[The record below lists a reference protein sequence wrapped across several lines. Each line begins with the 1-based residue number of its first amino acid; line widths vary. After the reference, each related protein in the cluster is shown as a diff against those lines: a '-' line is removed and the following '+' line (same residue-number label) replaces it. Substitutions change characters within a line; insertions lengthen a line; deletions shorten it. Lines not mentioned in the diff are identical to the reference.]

1 MSSQTGTSTSQVLV
15 TVLANG
21 VICAIFVTCFIV
33 LRVKFTRIYSPKTM
47 LKSIPE
53 QDRPN
58 PLPRDPFLWIWV
70 VLTEPLQ
77 VLIKQCGLDG
87 YFFLRYLW
95 IMGCCFTGGILTWTV
110 LLPVNATNG
119 NHKKGLDQ
127 LSISNVSDGS
137 RYYAHVL
144 ISWIFYGLVMFTLN
158 RELFFYNSL
167 RIAAVALPH
176 YASKRSSRT
185 VLFRFVPDE
194 MLDTKLFYK
203 LFDGIKRI
211 YISRTTRKL
220 DSLIIK
226 RQNMVMALERAE
238 NKLLKMAMKRKL
250 KAEKK
255 GETITP
261 VDDIYAYVPENKR
274 PRVNIGRLL
283 FKRNKVDAIN
293 HYLEEIPELNKKI
306 VRLQRNYHKKRPKNS
321 LIVEFENQEYA
332 QLAYQLVMSHTPGL
346 FIGAEIGF
354 EPGDVVWN
362 NLRMFSFEQSA
373 RTIIAWAAMIALIVL
388 WAIPTGFVGS
398 ISSIDTLMK
407 TFKWLSF
414 FENLPG
420 WLQGVVSGLLPTF
433 LLAILMFMLPI
444 FIRAAAQVKGATTK
458 QRVEDFTQKVYMV
471 FQIVNGFLVAAL
483 MSSVVA
489 TVKKIIDHPEEAMH
503 MLASQLPLSSNF
515 YISYLALNAFTIAGG
530 TLFQVV
536 NLILFYVLGS
546 TLDKTVRQKWTRYL
560 SLDSMAWGTTFP
572 TYTLLV
578 VITLVYAII
587 SPIILLFGAFTMF
600 MVYIAYCH
608 NLVYCLG
615 AAPDGRGMYYANALS
630 ETMAGIYLGQLCI
643 LGISAVGKG
652 WGAIALAVIGLVVT
666 ILWHVHLNKTY
677 HHRLKCLSMDAM
689 RPLDGISNTPSAK
702 GPTEYVAKVLNR
714 PKGHKSKTNLLLEH
728 EENSNLKQELKED
741 VGNETSHIVPLLA
754 DRDFKEVGFY
764 NPVVRFFRFDIFAN
778 FRHAKTN
785 LPPDYYDDPAPEADD
800 KHAYDSPLALAKCP
814 GVWIPRDPMGLSDIE
829 VERLATAVEASNK
842 NAIFDEKGNIT
853 FTGPNPL

>member
-1 MSSQTGTSTSQVLV
+1 MASQTGTSTSQVLV

-21 VICAIFVTCFIV
+21 VICAVFVTCFIV
-33 LRVKFTRIYSPKTM
+33 LRLKFTRIYSPKTM

-53 QDRPN
+53 QDRPQ
-58 PLPRDPFLWIWV
+58 PLPKDPFLWLWV
-70 VLTEPLQ
+70 ILTEPPQ
-77 VLIKQCGLDG
+77 TLIKQCGLDG

-95 IMGCCFTGGILTWTV
+95 IMGCCFTGGILTWIV

-119 NHKKGLDQ
+119 NHKKGFDQ
-127 LSISNVSDGS
+127 LSISNVNQGS

-144 ISWIFYGLVMFTLN
+144 ISWIFYGLVIFTLE
-158 RELFFYNSL
+158 RELYYYNSL
-167 RIAAVALPH
+167 RTAALALPH
-176 YASKRSSRT
+176 YAAKRSSRT

-194 MLDTKLFYK
+194 MLDTKLMYK

-238 NKLLKMAMKRKL
+238 NKLLKLAMKQKL

-261 VDDIYAYVPENKR
+261 VDDISAYVPEKKR
-274 PRVNIGRLL
+274 PRINIGGKI
-283 FKRNKVDAIN
+283 FKRHKVDAIT
-293 HYLEEIPELNKKI
+293 HYIEEIPKLNKEI
-306 VRLQRNYHKKRPKNS
+306 AHLQRNYHKKRPKNS
-321 LIVEFENQEYA
+321 LIVEFETQEYA
-332 QLAYQLVMSHTPGL
+332 QLAYQLVISHTPGQ
-346 FIGAEIGF
+346 FVGAEIGF
-354 EPGDVVWN
+354 EPGEVVWN
-362 NLRMFSFEQSA
+362 NLRIFSFEQSA
-373 RTIIAWAAMIALIVL
+373 RTILASAAMIALIVL

-398 ISSIDTLMK
+398 IASIDTLLK

-414 FENLPG
+414 IKRLPG

-444 FIRAAAQVKGATTK
+444 FIRTAAQVRGATTK
-458 QRVEDFTQKVYMV
+458 QRIEDFTQKVYMV
-471 FQIVNGFLVAAL
+471 FQVVNGFLVAAL
-483 MSSVVA
+483 MSSVTA
-489 TVKKIIDHPEEAMH
+489 AVKKIIDHPEEAMH
-503 MLASQLPLSSNF
+503 MLAAQLPLSSNF

-530 TLFQVV
+530 TLFQIV

-546 TLDKTVRQKWTRYL
+546 TLDKTVRQKWTRYV

-578 VITLVYAII
+578 VITLTYAII
-587 SPIILLFGAFTMF
+587 SPIILIFGAFTMF

-615 AAPDGRGMYYANALS
+615 FAPDGRGMYYRNAVS
-630 ETMAGIYLGQLCI
+630 ETMIGIYLGQICI
-643 LGISAVGKG
+643 LGIAVFGKG
-652 WGAIALAVIGLVVT
+652 WGAIVLAVIGLVVT
-666 ILWHVHLNKTY
+666 ILWHLHLNKTY
-677 HHRLKCLSMDAM
+677 HHQLKYVSMDAM
-689 RPLDGISNTPSAK
+689 RPLDGITDTPSAK
-702 GPTEYVAKVLNR
+702 GPTEYVAKVVNKSR
-714 PKGHKSKTNLLLEH
+714 GHASKTNLLLEH
-728 EENSNLKQELKED
+728 QENKDLKQELQED
-741 VGNETSHIVPLLA
+741 VGNQATQIVPLLA
-754 DRDFKEVGFY
+754 DRDFKEIGFY
-764 NPVVRFFRFDIFAN
+764 NPLVRYFRFDIFAN
-778 FRHAKTN
+778 FRHAKTD

-800 KHAYDSPLALAKCP
+800 RHAYDSPLALAKCP

-829 VERLATAVEASNK
+829 VARLATAVEASNK
-842 NAIFDEKGNIT
+842 NAAFNEKGEIY